1 MNENVKNKKKKLTEK
16 QQKIDKYGF
25 SNHDYDI
32 INNEILEIFDNGE
45 FKYDK
50 SAKCQTESYR
60 NHKRSSKKFIL
71 ENMNIN
77 GSKYFRSML
86 RSILSL
92 SKEKDH
98 PGADKDPDWK
108 EEVDEL
114 NNEISQLTVENKELK
129 KLKYNCEQFHS
140 KENITALANS
150 LVLEMN
156 EQFKNDYV
164 CNREDVKELNKTI
177 KRKTEDVNFY
187 KEKVSELEK
196 EVEYQREKVKDCIRE
211 SSDNA
216 QNLADTLVKNETQS
230 NSVTIK
236 KLNEELK
243 DSKAKLNQELK
254 ESKSKTKLNEELK
267 DSKAKLKLKD
277 KEIEKLNKKDN
288 NIGPWAEKEKKYKK
302 MITQLKNRIVELE
315 VDAM

>member
-1 MNENVKNKKKKLTEK
+1 MAENGKNKNKKLTEK

-71 ENMNIN
+71 ENMTIN
-77 GSKYFRSML
+77 GHKYFRSML
-86 RSILSL
+86 RSILTL
-92 SKEKDH
+92 SKKKDSVGSECNTECNDNSNDNSNEISEKDS
-98 PGADKDPDWK
+98 
-108 EEVDEL
+108 EISEL
-114 NNEISQLTVENKELK
+114 NDEISQLTITIQELT

-150 LVLEMN
+150 MVQEMN

-177 KRKTEDVNFY
+177 TRKTEDVNYY

-196 EVEYQREKVKDCIRE
+196 DLEYQREKAKDSVVE
-211 SSDNA
+211 SSENA
-216 QNLADTLVKNETQS
+216 NSIAKTLVGVETQS
-230 NSVTIK
+230 FRSTIK
-236 KLNEELK
+236 ELK
-243 DSKAKLNQELK
+243 EELK
-254 ESKSKTKLNEELK
+254 ESQTKLK
-267 DSKAKLKLKD
+267 SKD
-277 KEIEKLNKKDN
+277 KEIEKLNQNSDSISTGEKTKYLKK
-288 NIGPWAEKEKKYKK
+288 IKSLT
-302 MITQLKNRIVELE
+302 IRIMELELE